1 MEEQVRYPGT
11 FWIWLF
17 AVLAERKPKVGKTWR
32 QNRITAAREQSRAER
47 EEDIQAGPGRA
58 EMKNIMVPNW
68 AIGLWV
74 AYLAYGWF
82 GKWANG
88 GAGPA
93 RGGREGGRGQE
104 WRSEG

>member
-1 MEEQVRYPGT
+1 
-11 FWIWLF
+11 
-17 AVLAERKPKVGKTWR
+17 
-32 QNRITAAREQSRAER
+32 
-47 EEDIQAGPGRA
+47 
-58 EMKNIMVPNW
+58 MVPNW